1 MYYYISYLFIYPKYW
16 MLPASSLF
24 PVTIESTGALPPDVL
39 FIEAVKV
46 LKLKCRTFL
55 DELNHV

>member
-1 MYYYISYLFIYPKYW
+1 MHF
-16 MLPASSLF
+16 LPASSLF

-55 DELNHV
+55 DELNCL

>member
-1 MYYYISYLFIYPKYW
+1 MYYYILYLFIYHKYW
-16 MLPASSLF
+16 MHFLPASSLF

-55 DELNHV
+55 D